1 MRRLCMIAL
10 IVSALAFPSMS
21 LAADVTVPAQVAG
34 LLAER
39 AIADVTLNWSAV
51 TTDALGNSETVSS
64 YRVYRGL
71 TPDFVP
77 DRSGGSNRIGSSVTT
92 GFTDSGAGAGAPSYY
107 YLVTAVDGAGNE
119 SGSRSS
125 AVTTPPTL
133 SGFWTDT
140 SIELNWTGAAP
151 ASAVSRYRVYYGTAP
166 RRYDFVKDV
175 GSATATSMT
184 GLDLWVNWYFSVV
197 AVDAAG
203 NESAFSNE
211 HADAVA
217 GRVRVRSH
225 NDDYL
230 CWGAAKCPPRPGGVQ
245 RADGWQLMMPATF
258 PTGDW
263 TRVRVIW
270 TIDSRL
276 CKVGQN
282 GTTDKCGGSNPGGYN
297 PCGDPWDRTAH
308 LFMVLNEA

>member
-1 MRRLCMIAL
+1 MRPCHLAAPFL
-10 IVSALAFPSMS
+10 AALAAASVS
-21 LAADVTVPAQVAG
+21 LAADVTAPAPVAG
-34 LLAER
+34 LLAQR
-39 AIADVTLNWSAV
+39 ITDDVPLDWSAV
-51 TTDALGNSETVSS
+51 SADVQGNAETVSF

-77 DRSGGSNRIGSSVTT
+77 DRSGGSNRIGTSVTT
-92 GFTDSGAGAGAPSYY
+92 SFVDLGAAAGAPSYY
-107 YLVTAVDGAGNE
+107 YLVTAVDTAGNE
-119 SGSRSS
+119 SGSRAP

-140 SIELNWTGAAP
+140 TIELNWTGAAP
-151 ASAVSRYRVYYGTAP
+151 AAAVSRYRVYYGTAS

-175 GSATATSMT
+175 GTATATSMT

-230 CWGAAKCPPRPGGVQ
+230 CWGAGGCPPRPGGVQ
-245 RADGWQLMMPATF
+245 RADGWQLMMPAAF
-258 PTGDW
+258 PAGDW